1 MKTFKSYLTEGKVS
15 MAKLKAGMKVSVIH
29 KGRSAKN
36 FGVDGQDVFGG
47 KVQVLGLGIVPYGKP
62 ADKRHIV
69 GKDYKD
75 VQKKYNSIWK
85 SDDISF
91 GRFFGA
97 RDKQK
102 TFFSAISDADKK
114 FKPGHVAWIW
124 QIIEGENK
132 GKLSYCFISN
142 DDKWEVLFL
151 NKATE
156 FILET

>member
-1 MKTFKSYLTEGKVS
+1 MKTFKSYITEGKVS
-15 MAKLKAGMKVSVIH
+15 IAKLKAGMKVSVIH

-85 SDDISF
+85 PKYS
-91 GRFFGA
+91 
-97 RDKQK
+97 
-102 TFFSAISDADKK
+102 
-114 FKPGHVAWIW
+114 
-124 QIIEGENK
+124 
-132 GKLSYCFISN
+132 
-142 DDKWEVLFL
+142 
-151 NKATE
+151 
-156 FILET
+156 